1 VTTFTICKFVESAN
15 QIPQIAKPL
24 QLNTIRGAPN
34 ASLLT
39 WNLKKSPGEMNW
51 HTGAAVRLLM
61 RYLRVSHVYWKD
73 FGANFA
79 ESWQLLGWND
89 KDASEGYKDYMKS
102 LSLREYSQDST
113 PTTDHAKMLQLGCE
127 EDGSERNSDCSF
139 TCERPSQE
147 RRLILQDQDLID
159 LQLHA
164 ELASSLQEKTL
175 HEAGPAFGH
184 RAEIAARPSGEPA
197 NIQSLHES
205 RQSAWRSR
213 YARPRSSSLFT
224 FGESRVPEESADW
237 DLSIAKSELHTFTA
251 ELMAEAE
258 ECSTEGSFGRGPS
271 TYRDVSEAQISDPQV
286 SEAQVS
292 EPQMVR
298 KREKEQGY
306 HEGKAG
312 STEDALHEDR
322 VVIDLCSDDS
332 DEDNIDDVD
341 YEIIEVRE
349 VRR

>member
-1 VTTFTICKFVESAN
+1 MS
-15 QIPQIAKPL
+15 
-24 QLNTIRGAPN
+24 
-34 ASLLT
+34 
-39 WNLKKSPGEMNW
+39 W
-51 HTGAAVRLLM
+51 HTGAAVQLLM
-61 RYLRVSHVYWKD
+61 RYLRISHVYWKD
-73 FGANFA
+73 FGAKFA
-79 ESWQLLGWND
+79 ESWQLRGWND
-89 KDASEGYKDYMKS
+89 KDPSEGYKGYMKS
-102 LSLREYSQDST
+102 LPLREDSQDST

-139 TCERPSQE
+139 TCECPSQE
-147 RRLILQDQDLID
+147 RRTILQDQDLID

-164 ELASSLQEKTL
+164 ELASSLQDKTL
-175 HEAGPAFGH
+175 HEASPAFGH
-184 RAEIAARPSGEPA
+184 RAEISARPSREPA

-224 FGESRVPEESADW
+224 FGRSRVPEESAKW
-237 DLSIAKSELHTFTA
+237 DLSPSATAKSALHTFTA

-258 ECSTEGSFGRGPS
+258 DCSSVGSFGRGPS

-292 EPQMVR
+292 EARVVR
-298 KREKEQGY
+298 KREKEQGH

-322 VVIDLCSDDS
+322 VVVDLCSDDS
-332 DEDNIDDVD
+332 EDNIDDVD
-341 YEIIEVRE
+341 YDIVEVRE